1 MIIINERQIA
11 RLVQIESQIQYSI
24 PPDPPKRPFVIIE
37 RESPVLLS
45 APHGAI
51 CLRNNKKVLWHEE
64 DEYTAG
70 MALLLGELYD
80 TSVIATT
87 WKTINSDPNYH
98 FEEESPYKRAIRR
111 LVEDKKIKC
120 VIDLHGAASDSAT
133 LKPEKLV
140 DIGTRK
146 ELKSFNPEAV
156 QFLKEKISE
165 RLGGNNYLSENA
177 FPAYATKE
185 QMSVTAFCHQILGV
199 YAMQIEMKP
208 EVRIPVR
215 RIDSSAYLKGEHI
228 EPQEEKVMALLQSM
242 ADKQVST
249 EWQFRCAPLPAGYP
263 RR

>member
-1 MIIINERQIA
+1 MITINESQIQ

-24 PPDPPKRPFVIIE
+24 PPDPPRHPFVVIE

-51 CLRNNKKVLWHEE
+51 CLRNNQKELWHEE

-70 MALLLGELYD
+70 MALLLGELCN

-87 WKTINSDPNYH
+87 WKTIDSDPNYH
-98 FEEESPYKRAIRR
+98 FEEESPYKRKIRR
-111 LVEDKKIKC
+111 LVKDNKIKW
-120 VIDLHGAASDSAT
+120 VIDLHGAGSASTT
-133 LKPEKLV
+133 LKPKKLI

-146 ELKSFNPEAV
+146 ELKSFNPKAV

-165 RLGGNNYLSENA
+165 KLGDKNFINENA
-177 FPAYATKE
+177 FPAYCTKTK
-185 QMSVTAFCHQILGV
+185 MSVTAFCHKILYV
-199 YAMQIEMKP
+199 EAMQLEMKP

-228 EPQEEKVMALLQSM
+228 EPEKEKIIALLQSI
-242 ADKQVST
+242 AEFINYLHVNVDAHKNKK
-249 EWQFRCAPLPAGYP
+249 
-263 RR
+263 